1 MILRTVIQVTTEAL
15 IIATV
20 SVLALPF
27 FVVMTFAFF
36 GM

>member
-15 IIATV
+15 IVATV
-20 SVLALPF
+20 VLLALPF
-27 FVVMTFAFF
+27 FVVMTFPVF